1 MSVNNTKEKHPF
13 FGKKHN
19 EQSIRLMS
27 LNSPT
32 AQSVT
37 VIDTKTNERF
47 SFNSN
52 VNAPKFL
59 GVSE

>member
-1 MSVNNTKEKHPF
+1 
-13 FGKKHN
+13 
-19 EQSIRLMS
+19 MS

-37 VIDTKTNERF
+37 ILDTKTNERF

-52 VNAPKFL
+52 VKPSEFF
-59 GVSE
+59 GV